1 MSKLLETTPL
11 ASNLEQQIQSMTEQ
25 ARTACSTNGD
35 WSSECAVAWDAVEE
49 VQVAAADRRYE
60 KQKSNFDRYCDERPD
75 ALECRIYD
83 V

>member
-1 MSKLLETTPL
+1 MAKLLDVDSAATDL
-11 ASNLEQQIQSMTEQ
+11 QQQIQTMIEQ

-35 WSSECAVAWDAVEE
+35 LSSECAVAWDAVEE
-49 VQVAAADRRYE
+49 MQAAAADRRYSA
-60 KQKSNFDRYCDERPD
+60 QKTNFDRYCDDRPD